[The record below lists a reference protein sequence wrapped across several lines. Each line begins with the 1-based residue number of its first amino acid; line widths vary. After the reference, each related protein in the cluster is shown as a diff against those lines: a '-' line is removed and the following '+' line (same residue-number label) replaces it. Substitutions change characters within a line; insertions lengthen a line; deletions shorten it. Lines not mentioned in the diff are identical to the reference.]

1 MHQYTNDQGTSSPD
15 NEAAQPHPAPRAAV
29 IAIARPNKISRRKI
43 VFSAR
48 KAAVVDSKPAQGAG
62 PATNPL
68 NEQVL
73 VDALEA
79 LIRAK
84 LTSNITLDGRLGDAL
99 GRIVSLVKD
108 ANRTQ
113 LQAVSDLGAQS
124 CEAAINL
131 GWLYHDFREVA
142 QSTVSISSAVEEM
155 AASIAELSNSSAS
168 SAGQSENA
176 RDTMRGCI
184 SDSRAAI
191 NAMGSIQ
198 QSSSAIGERV
208 SVLQS
213 AVDQIGE
220 MANTID
226 RIARQTNLLALN
238 ATIEAA
244 RAGEA
249 GRGFAVVAAEVKT
262 LSVETGKATQEIRGR
277 VDALTREMK
286 EIDEAVK
293 DSLKSVASGSEVV
306 TQVGTII
313 ESVGHEVAEVAQ
325 RIRGLS
331 DVLSQQRAATTEIT
345 QNVLR
350 ISEKASKSKDEV
362 EAIGGRLQG
371 CEAIVQMAFGAAKEW
386 PVDGLALTRFPAD
399 AASWKR
405 HLSQILLGA
414 EPAGAAPPPFAGI
427 QALVEAE
434 QLAKTNSALR
444 GPVAD
449 LAQAITTAQQSGTTV
464 VDEVRKQNW
473 GGATPAYIACEEAL
487 RKASAAASK
496 ITG

>member
-1 MHQYTNDQGTSSPD
+1 M
-15 NEAAQPHPAPRAAV
+15 
-29 IAIARPNKISRRKI
+29 
-43 VFSAR
+43 FLAR
-48 KAAVVDSKPAQGAG
+48 KAAAGQSKAAHAAEAPVIAS
-62 PATNPL
+62 
-68 NEQVL
+68 EQQL
-73 VDALEA
+73 ADALEA
-79 LIRAK
+79 LVRSK
-84 LTSNITLDGRLGDAL
+84 LTAKIELDGRLGQSL
-99 GRIVSLVKD
+99 GRIVRLVKD

-113 LQAVSDLGAQS
+113 LRAVSDLGSQS
-124 CEAAINL
+124 CEAAVNL

-155 AASIAELSNSSAS
+155 AASIAELSNSSVS
-168 SAGQSENA
+168 SASQSENA

-184 SDSRAAI
+184 SDSRAAV

-198 QSSSAIGERV
+198 QSSSLIGERV
-208 SVLQS
+208 SVLQA

-220 MANTID
+220 MTNTID

-286 EIDEAVK
+286 EINDAVQ

-331 DVLSQQRAATTEIT
+331 DVLQQQRAATAEIT
-345 QNVLR
+345 QNVMR
-350 ISEKASKSKDEV
+350 ISEKVTKSKDEV
-362 EAIGGRLQG
+362 EAIGKRLNG
-371 CEAIVQMAFGAAKEW
+371 CETIVQMAFGVAKEW
-386 PVDGLALTRFPAD
+386 PVDSLALTRFAAD
-399 AASWKR
+399 AAAYKQR
-405 HLSQILLGA
+405 VSQVLLGTESA
-414 EPAGAAPPPFAGI
+414 SAALSFPGL
-427 QALVEAE
+427 QAVADAE
-434 QLAKTNSALR
+434 QLAKANSGLTGHA
-444 GPVAD
+444 AD
-449 LAQAITTAQQSGTTV
+449 LAQAVMQAQQSGNAV
-464 VDEVRKQNW
+464 VEEVRKQNW
-473 GGATPAYIACEEAL
+473 GAATPAYIACEEAL
-487 RKASAAASK
+487 RKATAAAAK
-496 ITG
+496 LLD